1 MKPDPVTSPISPTIL
16 MLNFHSLR
24 NAGDAGLLEASLA
37 GLRRV
42 FQEPRVLVSCNYPSE
57 KGFSRLGVEPVPSV
71 GAMLG
76 SFYGKKPPG
85 SGWRQLRKAY
95 QEADLVIGCPGN
107 PFFSMGRFGWPLLL
121 SACSV
126 GLALCW
132 RKPLYILPQTLG
144 PFKRS
149 WEEALVRALYRSAR
163 LVFVRDPIS
172 LRLAERWN
180 LRRADQLRLSPDLAF
195 DLSPAS
201 ALEAQA
207 ILQAAGCPTGRARLG
222 VVAIP
227 PMVRTIPIGRLEASY
242 GLLAQALGRLA
253 AQQKLQL
260 VFFGQSTGPTPRED
274 DRQAARRIMA
284 CLPDPSTAALVEDE
298 LTPAQLMACYGQMDA
313 LLAGRLHAGIFAL
326 GMGRAVLLIG
336 YLTKTAGLVEMLG
349 WPEWML
355 QLEELE
361 ECSLSRG
368 LSDLWEQRENRSGSI
383 QSDLA
388 KLKRQAQ
395 EPMQMIA
402 EDYNYYSHA

>member
-1 MKPDPVTSPISPTIL
+1 MKPETVPVPLSPTIL

-24 NAGDAGLLEASLA
+24 NAGDAGLLEASLT

-42 FQEPRVLVSCNYPSE
+42 FQNPRVLVSSNYPAE
-57 KGFSRLGVEPVPSV
+57 AGFPRLGVEPVPSV
-71 GAMLG
+71 GALLG
-76 SFYGKKPPG
+76 SFHGKKPPG
-85 SGWRQLRKAY
+85 SGWQQLWMAY
-95 QEADLVIGCPGN
+95 READLVIGCPGN

-121 SACSV
+121 SASTV

-149 WEEALVRALYRSAR
+149 WEEALIRALYRSAR
-163 LVFVRDPIS
+163 LVFVRDPVS
-172 LRLAERWN
+172 LRLAEGWN
-180 LRRADQLRLSPDLAF
+180 LRPAGRLAPDPAF

-207 ILQAAGCPTGRARLG
+207 ILQAAGCPNDRARLG

-227 PMVRTIPIGRLEASY
+227 PMVRTIPISRLEASY
-242 GLLAQALGRLA
+242 GLLAQALSRLA

-260 VFFGQSTGPTPRED
+260 VFFGQSTGPTLRED
-274 DRQAARRIMA
+274 DRQAARKIMA
-284 CLPDPSTAALVEDE
+284 CLPDPSIATLVEDE

-326 GMGRAVLLIG
+326 GMGKPVLFIG

-349 WPEWML
+349 RAEWML
-355 QLEELE
+355 QLEELDE
-361 ECSLSRG
+361 RSLSKG
-368 LSDLWEQRENRSGSI
+368 LSDLWEEREKRSASV

-388 KLKRQAQ
+388 KLKKQAQ
-395 EPMQMIA
+395 EPIQMIA
-402 EDYNYYSHA
+402 EDYNYYRHA